1 MQYRKTI
8 LKTCDCV
15 VRKGK
20 LKVLIFVFTLKGS
33 CFITANMYLFK
44 VNNRISRKRCEIC

>member
-20 LKVLIFVFTLKGS
+20 LKVLIFVFTLKG
-33 CFITANMYLFK
+33 ILFHYSK
-44 VNNRISRKRCEIC
+44 YVPVQS